1 MIFISQIILGV
12 FIPLLGTAIGGAAV
26 FFLKKNLSV
35 IFTDVLSAF
44 AAGIMTA
51 ASVWS
56 LIIPAVERSAFM
68 GRFAF
73 FPAATGFIFGSIFM
87 VLLNNF
93 SKKLVKSGSE
103 MQKLTTTILAV
114 TIHNFPEGMAVGTI
128 YGAYLAGRED
138 VALAEAFVLSLGIAV
153 QNIPE
158 GAIISMPLHAG
169 GVSKFRSFFY
179 GALSGVVEPVGAI
192 LTIFALNTASAL
204 LPYLLTF
211 AAGAMMFVVT
221 EQLIPDIKDHGRV
234 PVRALSFAA
243 GFVLMMSLDVALS

>member
-1 MIFISQIILGV
+1 M
-12 FIPLLGTAIGGAAV
+12 FIPLFGTAIGGAAV

-56 LIIPAVERSAFM
+56 LIIPAVERSSFM
-68 GRFAF
+68 GKFAF
-73 FPAATGFIFGSIFM
+73 FPATAGFILGSIFM
-87 VLLNNF
+87 VLLNNL
-93 SKKLVKSGSE
+93 SKKLVKSGAE

-169 GVSKFRSFFY
+169 GVSKFRSFLY

-192 LTIFALNTASAL
+192 LTIFALKTASAI

-221 EQLIPDIKDHGRV
+221 EQLIPDIKEHGRV
-234 PVRALSFAA
+234 PVRALPFAA
-243 GFVLMMSLDVALS
+243 GFALMMSLDVALS